1 MTTRSP
7 SSLSSSPLRART
19 ERRRAVA
26 VSSASLVRE
35 RLLDE
40 TRTLPLVMEPGDA
53 PINLRE
59 WARDNRDMLERK
71 LLAHGAILFRGFDV
85 SALEDFNQVVSA
97 LSPGALEYMFRA
109 SPRSR
114 IAGNIYTST
123 DYPADQPIFLHNEHS
138 YSPRF
143 PLRLFFYCHIAAT
156 TGGETP
162 IGSVRDITGAIP
174 DTIKDRFRA
183 KGVRYVRNYGDGFGL
198 PWQSVFQTEDSGE
211 VERYCD
217 SVDIECEWKPGDR
230 LRTSQWGPALMNH
243 PRTGEELWFNHA
255 TFFHVSTLPATI
267 RDSLTASFGPM
278 DLPTNTFYGDG
289 SPIEPDVL
297 EQLRAIYQQS
307 AMIFPWQEGDVL
319 FMDNMLSVHGRT
331 PFSGPRKV
339 MVAMAEAQYS
349 KDLIKGGAE

>member
-1 MTTRSP
+1 MTIRSP
-7 SSLSSSPLRART
+7 SSLSSSRLRAST
-19 ERRRAVA
+19 KRRRAVA
-26 VSSASLVRE
+26 ISSASLVRE
-35 RLLDE
+35 RLLPE
-40 TRTLPLVMEPGDA
+40 EHILPLVIEPGDTQ
-53 PINLRE
+53 INLWE
-59 WARDNRDMLERK
+59 WAKDNRDMLERK
-71 LLAHGAILFRGFDV
+71 LLDHGAILFRGFNIT
-85 SALEDFNQVVSA
+85 ALDNFNRVVSA

-162 IGSVRDITGAIP
+162 IGSVRDITRAIP
-174 DTIKDRFRA
+174 YAIKERFRA

-198 PWQSVFQTEDSGE
+198 PWQSVFQTEDRNE

-230 LRTSQWGPALMNH
+230 LRTCQWGPALMNH

-255 TFFHVSTLPATI
+255 TFFHVSTLPKI
-267 RDSLTASFGPM
+267 IKDSLTANFEPM

-289 SPIEPDVL
+289 RPIEPDVL

-307 AMIFPWQEGDVL
+307 AITFPWQEGDVL

-331 PFSGPRKV
+331 SFSGPREV
-339 MVAMAEAQYS
+339 MVAMAEALFS
-349 KDLIKGGAE
+349 KDLIKEGVK